1 MKTRAEIYGNEA
13 ADLLRTVTM
22 YPGLS
27 EQQLLCF
34 HPGKEDT
41 AKALLS
47 HLERQGRIF
56 QAESGGYFPAGQ
68 PAKLD
73 RALVRAVWVLL
84 DFIQRAEYH
93 APADFPTQVRSSRFA
108 GVLLAPTGI
117 FVTYNSGAAL
127 MKWRCKSEI
136 RVKAL
141 MWSVLCQQRLAGQ
154 YRAEDVH
161 GLVLGDSM
169 ELAYQ
174 MLTSTGGA
182 KHDYFMLDGSYD
194 HFYFLTNN
202 HQGEVIL
209 ALLCDPLKTAELNR
223 ILSQGLIAGNT
234 GKAIEQDAAEQD
246 GTPVLFGYS
255 CDLPRITRFSTS
267 LDLMERPGTLICFDF
282 QADVLRRYC
291 GSRVRFQTIDFTKF
305 EGRLFP

>member
-84 DFIQRAEYH
+84 TSFSGPNTMLPLIFLSSSFSLPMANSTKWPALRTGRRRLSAMPCGAIKVTAAALFWSIH
-93 APADFPTQVRSSRFA
+93 RRRSPKSTAPAFP
-108 GVLLAPTGI
+108 G
-117 FVTYNSGAAL
+117 
-127 MKWRCKSEI
+127 
-136 RVKAL
+136 
-141 MWSVLCQQRLAGQ
+141 SV
-154 YRAEDVH
+154 
-161 GLVLGDSM
+161 
-169 ELAYQ
+169 
-174 MLTSTGGA
+174 
-182 KHDYFMLDGSYD
+182 
-194 HFYFLTNN
+194 
-202 HQGEVIL
+202 
-209 ALLCDPLKTAELNR
+209 P
-223 ILSQGLIAGNT
+223 
-234 GKAIEQDAAEQD
+234 
-246 GTPVLFGYS
+246 
-255 CDLPRITRFSTS
+255 
-267 LDLMERPGTLICFDF
+267 
-282 QADVLRRYC
+282 
-291 GSRVRFQTIDFTKF
+291 
-305 EGRLFP
+305 

>member
-34 HPGKEDT
+34 HPGKEET

-93 APADFPTQVRSSRFA
+93 APADFPVKLVFFA
-108 GVLLAPTGI
+108 DGELYEVA
-117 FVTYNSGAAL
+117 
-127 MKWRCKSEI
+127 
-136 RVKAL
+136 
-141 MWSVLCQQRLAGQ
+141 SV
-154 YRAEDVH
+154 
-161 GLVLGDSM
+161 
-169 ELAYQ
+169 
-174 MLTSTGGA
+174 
-182 KHDYFMLDGSYD
+182 
-194 HFYFLTNN
+194 
-202 HQGEVIL
+202 
-209 ALLCDPLKTAELNR
+209 
-223 ILSQGLIAGNT
+223 
-234 GKAIEQDAAEQD
+234 
-246 GTPVLFGYS
+246 
-255 CDLPRITRFSTS
+255 
-267 LDLMERPGTLICFDF
+267 
-282 QADVLRRYC
+282 
-291 GSRVRFQTIDFTKF
+291 
-305 EGRLFP
+305 